1 MTQIQSVHLDAKSK
15 QFLLKEIDKRKEE
28 KITIIISNDE
38 VFKKIIDYK
47 IILWLYHYHEWMSGK
62 YNPFEYYLIKLQ

>member
-28 KITIIISNDE
+28 KITIIISHDE

-47 IILWLYHYHEWMSGK
+47 ITL
-62 YNPFEYYLIKLQ
+62 

>member
-28 KITIIISNDE
+28 KITIIISHDE

-47 IILWLYHYHEWMSGK
+47 ITLWLYHYHECTSGK
-62 YNPFEYYLIKLQ
+62 YNPYIHSLY